1 MIHHWYRSISHL
13 CCLCRLDKKTTYKHS
28 SIWHHS
34 VLSLAQLSAILSYHG
49 QSRFWQQSHSILLQL
64 PDQQTYSIH
73 LEPVHFTTFQYRY
86 QSWPRIFFVPYSLC
100 PLCGSPISHIQ
111 KKNHESFYTCL
122 SSLFCW
128 WQFICFSGEKLKS
141 NSILQSSY
149 SIISSLFENFGL
161 IIEHDKSEVFHF
173 SRATKKSEP
182 PPLDLSPAGSS
193 ILNPKDVWQYL
204 RFFFDKKLSFRYHTH
219 YYANKAISTIKSMKM
234 LGNSTRGLSSVHK
247 HLLYRTCVLPI
258 TLYGLQ
264 LWYFKGAPTFY
275 LLKEL
280 KKMQWRAAL

>member
-1 MIHHWYRSISHL
+1 MSTIHYWCRSISHL
-13 CCLCRLDKKTTYKHS
+13 CCSCRLDKKTTYKHP

-34 VLSLAQLSAILSYHG
+34 VLSLAQLSATPSYYG
-49 QSRFWQQSHSILLQL
+49 QSRFWQQSYLILLQL

-73 LEPVHFTTFQYRY
+73 LEPVHFTTFQYRC
-86 QSWPRIFFVPYSLC
+86 QSWPRIFFVPYSLY
-100 PLCGSPISHIQ
+100 PLCDFSISHIR
-111 KKNHESFYTCL
+111 KKNHKSFYSYL

-128 WQFICFSGEKLKS
+128 WRFICFSGEKS
-141 NSILQSSY
+141 NSILQSSH

-173 SRATKKSEP
+173 FRATKKSELP
-182 PPLDLSPAGSS
+182 LLDLSPAGSS

-219 YYANKAISTIKSMKM
+219 YYANKAISTINSIKM
-234 LGNSTRGLSSVHK
+234 LGNSTRGLSPVHK
-247 HLLYRTCVLPI
+247 YLLYRTCVLPI
-258 TLYGLQ
+258 TLYELQ

-275 LLKEL
+275 PLKEL
-280 KKMQWRAAL
+280 KKMQQRIAL